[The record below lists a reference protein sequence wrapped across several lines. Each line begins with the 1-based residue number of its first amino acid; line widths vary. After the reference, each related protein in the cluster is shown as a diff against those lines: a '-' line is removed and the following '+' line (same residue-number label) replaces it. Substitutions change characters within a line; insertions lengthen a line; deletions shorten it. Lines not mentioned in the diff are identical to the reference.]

1 MNILSIRKIDIANFN
16 FVTEVQIILEWVD
29 ERLVFKHLNKDIELN
44 AISNFIPWLPELEF
58 LGDGMAM
65 SEVQLRRSRLTVNR
79 QSDPLPDN
87 DQEVQEALVFEGKK
101 NPLILKRKL
110 TITTTCQF
118 DLGAFPFDTQVC
130 TMITRL
136 SKVTK
141 EYVKLEPLGR
151 GVHFLGVRRG
161 LEYQLESEVMIRKN
175 DGNYSGVEVKLTF
188 YSLSMFY
195 IFSTYL
201 PTLIIVI
208 IVYSILFYP
217 LTAFEERINVG
228 LTGLLVEATLFSQ
241 VSSSIPRTAYLK
253 LVDVWFVY
261 CVISLFAV
269 CVVIVVIQYLHT
281 EVGDINSKKSANNG
295 LMRMN
300 KFDQAVLNRLRAV
313 KVNYI
318 CRIVYPVISAIFLIA
333 YAVIGYKKSDRGKE
347 LYFANAFTG
356 EESLG
361 N

>member
-175 DGNYSGVEVKLTF
+175 D
-188 YSLSMFY
+188 
-195 IFSTYL
+195 
-201 PTLIIVI
+201 
-208 IVYSILFYP
+208 
-217 LTAFEERINVG
+217 
-228 LTGLLVEATLFSQ
+228 